1 MFDEINEIQIVIVD
15 KQGQSMETRGL
26 ANTPNVEERVF
37 QSTVESETSVN
48 TMRMIRP
55 IMPKLN
61 EISGG
66 MASQLSGQIEFAQRM
81 GRRYKVGGVAG
92 GALVV
97 GAWVMIASEV
107 AKLVGNYLEKER
119 AKSAEINA
127 ASLLKIR
134 TGEMQMGAGIYKAST
149 NFVGKIKYGNN

>member
-15 KQGQSMETRGL
+15 KQGQSIETRGL
-26 ANTPNVEERVF
+26 ANTPSVEEKVMK
-37 QSTVESETSVN
+37 SAVESETSVN

-55 IMPKLN
+55 IMPALN
-61 EISGG
+61 DISGG
-66 MASQLSGQIEFAQRM
+66 MASQISGQIDFANRM
-81 GRRYKVGGVAG
+81 RSRYKVGGVAG
-92 GALVV
+92 GALVA

-107 AKLVGNYLEKER
+107 AKLVGNYLDKER

-134 TGEMQMGAGIYKAST
+134 TGEMQMGAGVYKTSA
-149 NFVGKIKYGNN
+149 NLVGKIKYGNN